1 MKRPIIVAAT
11 LPTLARAQ
19 FTAPEVYS
27 PPSRTKAEMYFS
39 NPSNLVQLAILAALF
54 CIVVLLLVRRRSGTK
69 N

>member
-1 MKRPIIVAAT
+1 MKRLIIVAAT

-54 CIVVLLLVRRRSGTK
+54 CIVVLLLVRRKTSSK
-69 N
+69 D

>member
-1 MKRPIIVAAT
+1 MKRLIIAATT

-54 CIVVLLLVRRRSGTK
+54 CIVVLLLVRRKTSSK
-69 N
+69 D